1 MHATTGQVS
10 ARSPASAAR
19 LPRGSRIDGRTTPAR
34 RAKALV
40 AKFVAEL
47 GGPSMVGA
55 VQMLKIE
62 RAAQLTVAAEC
73 LRAAALRGEE
83 VDPLGLVR
91 IENLAGR
98 ALRDLQARTKCE
110 PAGPSLADYIA
121 QRYPADGEGAA

>member
-1 MHATTGQVS
+1 
-10 ARSPASAAR
+10 

-47 GGPSMVGA
+47 GGPVSA

-98 ALRDLQARTKCE
+98 ALRDLQARTKRE
-110 PAGPSLADYIA
+110 PV
-121 QRYPADGEGAA
+121 